1 MKIFDILCYYFEQQI
16 QHFKFYFLKNTKSMF
31 GRPQIHIFFGAPIIP
46 TPAEVSEEQS
56 FSVATAET
64 WKELHLSFDKHAFHL
79 SDRKCQCPD
88 HAKHQSPDPRDVAI
102 HTRDHFSV
110 NSEQGRLG
118 IAEDYLTYVPVV
130 GRMETHD
137 TALKRTVD
145 VTSYGYQISEHRDT
159 WKNMNRVAD
168 QQLPDIFIKTD
179 ELHRKPSKECFPNLS
194 EKDVR
199 HLEDECCDIS
209 DLVSSTKEIS
219 IHLKSMRKDV
229 LLNDHSVHHER
240 LSQYLEMFFPKIA
253 KESKT
258 NRPMRE
264 CSDFAISTETEFL
277 SIRTSSQV
285 AILAQKHFKEQ
296 NQMQKEAKK
305 LKETEVEK
313 KSGENEVV
321 LDEPIQTNFV
331 VGACI
336 HVSETDQESVC
347 SLELFS
353 SESARNTTCLES
365 TERQT
370 SSQENIED
378 SQELVSDDNEQLQNE
393 ICIEPLSTGILCSQV
408 DNYYKG
414 SSKRARTSEDFLSIS
429 HSTLKAQQKSKRPK
443 LICSATKP
451 ETKVDQEMM
460 SKFWKFRPNPWLL
473 KNCCCKNQKY
483 SVLVTVLHPC
493 HVKEIQIKSRP
504 KSSST
509 VPIATI
515 IVIDQSEIEKKVV
528 LWRAAAF
535 WALTVFPGDIV
546 LLTDVIVYENKW
558 YGEMMLQSTF
568 TSQLFNLGSC
578 SAIDP
583 KKFSHVVDADVLQDL
598 LAYVSSKYTY
608 FRDLPCRKPQK
619 LDGIQ
624 FVQLD
629 QLQPDTLVHLVL
641 KLVNITILT
650 ESLYS
655 YKGETQRK
663 IILTVEQIRDQRY
676 LLVLWGA
683 GAAWCPKLQRK
694 KDHIW
699 EFKYLLAK
707 RSSISG
713 DIELHT
719 TPWSSCECLFDDD
732 KRAVEFKEKYQKCEK
747 PLMKMTN
754 LAAHLE
760 EKCSGV
766 SQLKARV
773 LELKFTITAPQYRQ
787 FIFDADTSLECILAS
802 LPMIIYS
809 GCAKC
814 GLELQTDE
822 NKIYKQCLSCLPFN
836 KVRKFYRPAL
846 MTAEDKGYEICIQ
859 VVSELMEKIFLNIP
873 ADWLNRLIVPPSD
886 ATYGMVVADLCHS
899 LLSDTSCLLDIRSHF
914 TLDENSYPLQQDFF
928 LLDFHPDL

>member
-1 MKIFDILCYYFEQQI
+1 MEDDR
-16 QHFKFYFLKNTKSMF
+16 
-31 GRPQIHIFFGAPIIP
+31 G
-46 TPAEVSEEQS
+46 
-56 FSVATAET
+56 FSV
-64 WKELHLSFDKHAFHL
+64 KLVKDHLD
-79 SDRKCQCPD
+79 
-88 HAKHQSPDPRDVAI
+88 
-102 HTRDHFSV
+102 
-110 NSEQGRLG
+110 G
-118 IAEDYLTYVPVV
+118 
-130 GRMETHD
+130 
-137 TALKRTVD
+137 
-145 VTSYGYQISEHRDT
+145 
-159 WKNMNRVAD
+159 
-168 QQLPDIFIKTD
+168 
-179 ELHRKPSKECFPNLS
+179 
-194 EKDVR
+194 
-199 HLEDECCDIS
+199 
-209 DLVSSTKEIS
+209 
-219 IHLKSMRKDV
+219 
-229 LLNDHSVHHER
+229 
-240 LSQYLEMFFPKIA
+240 
-253 KESKT
+253 
-258 NRPMRE
+258 
-264 CSDFAISTETEFL
+264 
-277 SIRTSSQV
+277 
-285 AILAQKHFKEQ
+285 
-296 NQMQKEAKK
+296 
-305 LKETEVEK
+305 
-313 KSGENEVV
+313 
-321 LDEPIQTNFV
+321 
-331 VGACI
+331 
-336 HVSETDQESVC
+336 
-347 SLELFS
+347 
-353 SESARNTTCLES
+353 
-365 TERQT
+365 
-370 SSQENIED
+370 
-378 SQELVSDDNEQLQNE
+378 
-393 ICIEPLSTGILCSQV
+393 
-408 DNYYKG
+408 
-414 SSKRARTSEDFLSIS
+414 
-429 HSTLKAQQKSKRPK
+429 
-443 LICSATKP
+443 
-451 ETKVDQEMM
+451 
-460 SKFWKFRPNPWLL
+460 
-473 KNCCCKNQKY
+473 CK
-483 SVLVTVLHPC
+483 
-493 HVKEIQIKSRP
+493 
-504 KSSST
+504 
-509 VPIATI
+509 
-515 IVIDQSEIEKKVV
+515 
-528 LWRAAAF
+528 
-535 WALTVFPGDIV
+535 
-546 LLTDVIVYENKW
+546 DVIVYENKW